1 MVEMV
6 HDDDDDKD
14 DVDVEEVELP
24 ASDDIGIYLGAR
36 LMFASSSRSNIPR
49 YPGLELGHSPQ
60 QSLY

>member
-1 MVEMV
+1 M
-6 HDDDDDKD
+6 
-14 DVDVEEVELP
+14 EEVELP

-36 LMFASSSRSNIPR
+36 LMFASSSCSNIPR